1 MDLTSLKGAYKMRNL
16 SMLTDLY
23 ELTMMSGYL
32 NENMDNR
39 IAVFDMFFR
48 SREGMQSYAVMAGV
62 EQLMQYIDELHFDDS
77 DIEYLN
83 SLNIFNK
90 AFLNKLKDF
99 KFTGDIDIVPEG
111 TIVFPKVPLVKVKA
125 PLFEVQLVETAL
137 LNLIG
142 HPMLIATKAHRICRQ
157 AKGDAV
163 MEFGLRRAQ
172 GPDAG
177 TWGARAAVI
186 GGCASTSNV
195 LCGQM
200 FNIPVSGT
208 HAHSWVMSFPDELS
222 AFRAYARSFPDNC
235 LLLVDTYDTLHS
247 GVPNAIKVFKELREK
262 GHEPKGIRL
271 DSGDLAY
278 LSIEARKMLDEAGF
292 PDTLICASNDLDEH
306 LIRELKT
313 QGAKINLWG
322 VGTKLITADQIS
334 SLGGVYK
341 MSAMEDENGVMQPK
355 MKISDNVEKIT
366 LPGEKKVYRIF
377 DKDGMAAAD
386 YIVLEDET
394 VDINKDLTIFDPIKT
409 WKKTTFKAGEFSLEP
424 LLVPLYRNG
433 KSCYKKPSLEE
444 IKKHREQDESRFWPQ
459 YFRLSNPQK
468 YKVDIS
474 QKLWDLRN
482 SFLHSVNK
490 Q

>member
-1 MDLTSLKGAYKMRNL
+1 MRNL

-278 LSIEARKMLDEAGF
+278 LSI
-292 PDTLICASNDLDEH
+292 
-306 LIRELKT
+306 
-313 QGAKINLWG
+313 
-322 VGTKLITADQIS
+322 
-334 SLGGVYK
+334 
-341 MSAMEDENGVMQPK
+341 
-355 MKISDNVEKIT
+355 
-366 LPGEKKVYRIF
+366 
-377 DKDGMAAAD
+377 
-386 YIVLEDET
+386 
-394 VDINKDLTIFDPIKT
+394 
-409 WKKTTFKAGEFSLEP
+409 
-424 LLVPLYRNG
+424 
-433 KSCYKKPSLEE
+433 
-444 IKKHREQDESRFWPQ
+444 
-459 YFRLSNPQK
+459 
-468 YKVDIS
+468 
-474 QKLWDLRN
+474 
-482 SFLHSVNK
+482 
-490 Q
+490 

>member
-1 MDLTSLKGAYKMRNL
+1 MFMRNL

-39 IAVFDMFFR
+39 TAVFDMFFR
-48 SREGMQSYAVMAGV
+48 SREGSQSYAIMAGV
-62 EQLMQYIDELHFDDS
+62 DQFMQYIDELHFDKEDL
-77 DIEYLN
+77 DYLA
-83 SLNIFNK
+83 SLNLFDDN
-90 AFLNKLKDF
+90 FLKKLENF
-99 KFTGDIDIVPEG
+99 KFTGDIDAVAEG

-125 PLFEVQLVETAL
+125 PLFEVQLIETAL

-157 AKGDAV
+157 AKGDNV

-186 GGCASTSNV
+186 AGCASTSNV
-195 LCGQM
+195 LCGQL

-222 AFRAYARSFPDNC
+222 AFRAYANSFPENC

-262 GHEPKGIRL
+262 GFEPKGIRL

-278 LSIEARKMLDEAGF
+278 LSIEARKMLDDAGF
-292 PDTLICASNDLDEH
+292 PDAVICASNDLDEF
-306 LIRELKT
+306 LIRDLKT
-313 QGAKINLWG
+313 QGAKISLWG

-341 MSAMEDENGVMQPK
+341 MSAMEDENGVLQPK
-355 MKISDNVEKIT
+355 MKISDNPEKIT
-366 LPGEKKVYRIF
+366 LPGEKKTYRLF
-377 DKDGMAAAD
+377 GKDGMAVAD
-386 YIVLEDET
+386 YIMLQDEE
-394 VDINKDLTIFDPIKT
+394 INTNEPLTIFDPKET
-409 WKKTTFKAGEFSLEP
+409 WKKTTLEAGEYSAEP
-424 LLVPLYRNG
+424 LLTPLYRNG
-433 KSCYKKPSLEE
+433 KKVYKTPTLEH
-444 IKKHREQDESRFWPQ
+444 IKEHRQKSESRFWPE

-474 QKLWDLRN
+474 QALWNLQAE
-482 SFLHSVNK
+482 FLK
-490 Q
+490 KRL